1 MKKILLILITI
12 LLIIPFSGCLKL
24 DNMEDIDIY
33 TTVYP
38 FEYIIDSLYG
48 EHSNVYSIYPDGIIV
63 KNYQLTDKQIK
74 DYSKANLFAFNGLN
88 NEKDYVVSFF
98 NYNKNIKI
106 IDTTATMEIAY
117 SDEELW
123 LNPSNLL
130 MIAEN
135 IKKGLEEY
143 IDNGY
148 LQKEIN
154 TNYQEL
160 KINISLLDAKIK
172 VMVEEAKYNT
182 ILVSNNL
189 FSYLNRYGLN
199 VISLDPDTV
208 TEKIYSDTQELI
220 KNKKI
225 KYIYVPK
232 NEELDETLST
242 FIKDNKLQV
251 IYFNILDNISTEERT
266 NKKDYITIMYENIDL
281 LKKELNK

>member
-38 FEYIIDSLYG
+38 FEYIIDILYG